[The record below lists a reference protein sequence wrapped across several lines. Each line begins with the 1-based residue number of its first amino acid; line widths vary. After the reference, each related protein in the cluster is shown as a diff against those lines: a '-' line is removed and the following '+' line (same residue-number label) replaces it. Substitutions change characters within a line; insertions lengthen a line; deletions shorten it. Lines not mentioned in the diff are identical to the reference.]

1 MTSPV
6 SRQLRLHDA
15 LELPCGQVLPNRI
28 AKAAMTEGLADANNR
43 ATAAHARLYRQWAAA
58 GMGLS
63 LTGNVM
69 IDRQHLERPGNVAI
83 VNRDLYPELSAWAS
97 AAKPATGHCW
107 MQIGHA
113 GRQTPRYVNPT
124 PKGPSRSHLQ
134 LLGQFGETRAYSH
147 REILALVE
155 RFADAAWVAKA
166 SGFTG
171 VQIHAAHGFLLSQ
184 FLSPLINQRT
194 DQWGGSLANRA
205 RLLLTSIEAVRAQ
218 VGPHFPIS
226 VKLNSADFQAGGFSL
241 EECILVVKWLN
252 DLGVDL
258 LEVTGGSYEKP
269 QMIGYEK
276 VTADNRY
283 SAERNTPVAKT
294 LKREAYFLEYAKV
307 IRQYARMPLMVT
319 GGFRTRAAM
328 EDALN
333 SGAVDMIG
341 LARPFVVDPQIARPL
356 LNGDLQTLPNME
368 AQLARKPYWIG
379 PRSPLFL
386 CRLINIQGQQGW
398 FYHQL
403 RRLGKGKAPD
413 LSMGV
418 LGGLIS
424 YVFNERRAA
433 QRLEKSRQSL
443 LVRGE

>member
-1 MTSPV
+1 MTKKIFTQRSLKDP
-6 SRQLRLHDA
+6 

-28 AKAAMTEGLADANNR
+28 AKAAMTEGLADENNR
-43 ATAAHARLYRQWAAA
+43 ATAAHARLYSQWAEA

-69 IDRQHLERPGNVAI
+69 VDRNHLERPGNVAI
-83 VNRDLYPELSAWAS
+83 VNRDLYPELTAWATS
-97 AAKPATGHCW
+97 AKPAQGHCW

-113 GRQTPRYVNPT
+113 GRQTPKYVNPL

-134 LLGQFGETRAYSH
+134 LLGQFGESEAYSH
-147 REILALVE
+147 AEIVALIDQ
-155 RFADAAWVAKA
+155 FANAAWVAKA

-184 FLSPLINQRT
+184 FLSPLVNTRS

-205 RLLLTSIEAVRAQ
+205 RILLSVIEAVRAQ
-218 VGPHFPIS
+218 VGPQFPVA
-226 VKLNSADFQAGGFSL
+226 VKLNSADFQVGGFSL
-241 EECILVVKWLN
+241 EDCIQVVKWLN
-252 DLGVDL
+252 DIGVDL

-269 QMIGYEK
+269 QMIGYER
-276 VTADNRY
+276 VSGDNRY
-283 SAERNTPVAKT
+283 SPEQNVAVAKT

-307 IRQYARMPLMVT
+307 IREVAKMPLMVT
-319 GGFRTRAAM
+319 GGFRTRTAM
-328 EDALN
+328 ENALS
-333 SGAVDMIG
+333 SGAIDVIG
-341 LARPFVVDPQIARPL
+341 LARPFVVDPLIARSL
-356 LNGDLQTLPNME
+356 LNGDIECVPKVE
-368 AQLARKPYWIG
+368 EQLAKKPYLIG

-403 RRLGKGKAPD
+403 RRLGRGDAPD

-418 LGGLIS
+418 LSGLVS
-424 YVFNERRAA
+424 YLFNERKAA
-433 QRLEKSRQSL
+433 HYLEKS
-443 LVRGE
+443 VKD